1 MAIAGVKADLYI
13 TSTPA
18 VAVLDEPATEV
29 TVAQGAPAALRWWRV
44 TNNARRFADPA
55 IAVTVDRSVDAGVT
69 WTVVPAAEYTFD
81 PVGAIAKFNAAQAA
95 GTLIRYDYSYLP
107 IAKLGGAKEWS
118 LDLDVDLIDA
128 TTFGDTWKRRVAG
141 VKDATG
147 SITKWWLDNAF
158 LSLLGSRLGV
168 VLYTD
173 FAANTRYEAFAWLKG
188 ESIGAAVDGLV
199 EDELTFECEGNVN
212 YATW

>member
-18 VAVLDEPATEV
+18 VGVVAEACTVM
-29 TVAQGAPAALRWWRV
+29 TVAQGAPAANQWYRV
-44 TNNARRFADPA
+44 TDNARRFADPTVA
-55 IAVTVDRSVDAGVT
+55 PTVKIAAVAQATNTYVFDPAGGIIKFLAPVGAVTV
-69 WTVVPAAEYTFD
+69 
-81 PVGAIAKFNAAQAA
+81 
-95 GTLIRYDYSYLP
+95 TLDYSYLP
-107 IAKLGGAKEWS
+107 ITKLGGASEWS
-118 LDLDVDLIDA
+118 LDLDTDLLEA
-128 TTFGDTWKRRVAG
+128 TTFGDTWKRRVPG

-158 LSLLGSRLGV
+158 LALLGTRLGV